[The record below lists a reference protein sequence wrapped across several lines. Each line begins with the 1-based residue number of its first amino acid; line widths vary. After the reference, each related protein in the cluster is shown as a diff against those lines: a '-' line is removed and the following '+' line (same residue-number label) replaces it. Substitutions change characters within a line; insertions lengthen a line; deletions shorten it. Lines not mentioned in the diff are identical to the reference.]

1 MQDQSWKV
9 GQLGPGATLSSN
21 MSCQTKLMNAA
32 IVCSHAGSRTQCK
45 RVTNLSRFNLLAFK
59 YFEGDDGHFRYGDM
73 GNPQSAFS

>member
-1 MQDQSWKV
+1 
-9 GQLGPGATLSSN
+9 
-21 MSCQTKLMNAA
+21 MNAA
-32 IVCSHAGSRTQCK
+32 IVCSHAGSHTQCK